1 MKLFTNLPGNL
12 RALFGFLRILTLL
25 TAFSWL
31 GGAIFFSPLLGRWL
45 PERNFHIT
53 MGDVALKAAPDSIRL
68 KEDTGKADSLRL
80 RNLRGSLRANF
91 STRSEPLQ
99 ARLAMSIIPAAL
111 VVFIT
116 SYLLFTALRN
126 LCAQL
131 EAGQVFTEQNL
142 LLVRRIGL
150 VLVVSSVANAIL
162 SVWAAFIMSTYLNA
176 HAVLGNGLE
185 FAGQV
190 AFELPT
196 GPLSIP
202 AGLIIGSLVL
212 MVTEAFR
219 QGMKLKAEND
229 LTV

>member
-31 GGAIFFSPLLGRWL
+31 TGAIFFSPLLGRWL

-53 MGDVALKAAPDSIRL
+53 LGDVALKASPDSIRL
-68 KEDTGKADSLRL
+68 KADTGNADSLSL
-80 RNLRGSLRANF
+80 HDLRGSLRANF
-91 STRSEPLQ
+91 STRSESLQ
-99 ARLAMSIIPAAL
+99 ARLMMSIFPAAL
-111 VVFIT
+111 VVIIT

-126 LCAQL
+126 LCAHL
-131 EAGQVFTEQNL
+131 EAGQVFTEENL
-142 LLVRRIGL
+142 LLVRRVGL
-150 VLVVSSVANAIL
+150 ILVVSSLANAVL
-162 SVWAAFIMSTYLNA
+162 SVWASFLMSTYLHA
-176 HAVLGNGLE
+176 QAVLGNGLE

-196 GPLSIP
+196 GPLSIQT
-202 AGLIIGSLVL
+202 GLIVGCLVL
-212 MVTEAFR
+212 MLTAAFR
-219 QGMKLKAEND
+219 QGMKLKTEND